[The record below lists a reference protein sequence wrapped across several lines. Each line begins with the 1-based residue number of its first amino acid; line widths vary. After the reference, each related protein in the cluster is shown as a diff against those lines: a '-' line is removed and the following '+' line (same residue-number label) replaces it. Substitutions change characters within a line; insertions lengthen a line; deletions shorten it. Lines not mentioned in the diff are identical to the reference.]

1 MNAMVKDVMTT
12 PVVAVRPGATFK
24 DMAARLRMYRVSA
37 FPVIDEDSRVI
48 GIVSEDDMLTREAV
62 RLARQA
68 RDGDEP
74 QEADDPTA
82 ADLMTRPAVTIAPEE
97 PLENA
102 ARLMYN
108 CRVKRL
114 PVVDAEG
121 HLVGIVSRADVL
133 AVFDRTD
140 EEIHEEIT
148 NQVIVPEFLSDPRQV
163 TVTVRA
169 GVVTLQGRP
178 ATADLGRQIVRRVSH
193 VPGVVAVRDRFSY
206 PGKSLSA
213 LRSNRQGDGPVICT
227 RS

>member
-1 MNAMVKDVMTT
+1 MNATVKDVMTT

-24 DMAARLRMYRVSA
+24 DMAVRLHRLGVSA
-37 FPVIDEDSRVI
+37 FPVVDEDSKVI
-48 GIVSEDDMLTREAV
+48 GVVSEDDMLTRQAV
-62 RLARQA
+62 RLGRQA

-82 ADLMTRPAVTIAPEE
+82 ADLMTRPAVTIEPEQS
-97 PLENA
+97 LENA

-114 PVVDAEG
+114 PVVDDQG
-121 HLVGIVSRADVL
+121 HLVGIISRADVL

-140 EEIHEEIT
+140 GDICEEIT
-148 NQVIVPEFLSDPRQV
+148 NQVIVPEFLQNRQQV

-169 GVVTLQGRP
+169 GVVTLEGRLV
-178 ATADLGRQIVRRVSH
+178 ATDLGRQIVRRVSH

-206 PGKSLSA
+206 H
-213 LRSNRQGDGPVICT
+213 
-227 RS
+227 

>member
-1 MNAMVKDVMTT
+1 MNATVKGVMTT

-24 DMAARLRMYRVSA
+24 DMAVRLHRFGVSA
-37 FPVIDEDSRVI
+37 FPVVDEDSKVL
-48 GIVSEDDMLTREAV
+48 GVVSEDDLLTRQAI

-82 ADLMTRPAVTIAPEE
+82 AELMTRPAVTIEPEQS
-97 PLENA
+97 LENA

-114 PVVDAEG
+114 PVIDDQG
-121 HLVGIVSRADVL
+121 HLIGIISRADVL

-140 EEIHEEIT
+140 EEVREEIT
-148 NQVIVPEFLSDPRQV
+148 NQVIVPEFLQDPRQV

-169 GVVTLQGRP
+169 GVVTLEGRLV
-178 ATADLGRQIVRRVSH
+178 ATDLGRQIVRRVSH

-206 PGKSLSA
+206 H
-213 LRSNRQGDGPVICT
+213 
-227 RS
+227 